1 MKEARSQETRTISSI
16 RHAREGGH
24 PLGGYY
30 AVEAWTP
37 AFAGV
42 TKE

>member
-1 MKEARSQETRTISSI
+1 MYLN

-24 PLGGYY
+24 PVRGASRLYKCRF
-30 AVEAWTP
+30 AVDQTP

-42 TKE
+42 TERE